1 MAEANSV
8 EGPAERPDAHPAA
21 GTAPDAHPAA
31 GTAPGTH
38 PAAGTAPGLF
48 DLTGRLAVVTGARR
62 GIGLA
67 MATALAAAGADII
80 GVSAHLEPEG
90 SDVQRAVTAAGRS
103 FTAHRVDFGD
113 RRAVGALAEQLGGLA
128 RPVDI
133 LVNNAGT
140 IARSPAV
147 EYPDDAWD
155 RVLEV
160 DLSSQFVL
168 TRGVGRDMV
177 RRGRGKVIFTASLLS
192 FQGGINVA
200 AYTAAKSAVAGL
212 TKALANEWAPFGVN
226 VNAIAPGYIATD
238 NTQALRDDPARARAI
253 LDRIPAGRWGRP
265 DDLAGATVFLAA
277 AASDYVNGIVLP
289 VDGGWLGR

>member
-1 MAEANSV
+1 MTDQGV
-8 EGPAERPDAHPAA
+8 DQR
-21 GTAPDAHPAA
+21 
-31 GTAPGTH
+31 
-38 PAAGTAPGLF
+38 GLF

-67 MATALAAAGADII
+67 MATALAQAGADVVA
-80 GVSAHLEPEG
+80 VSAQLEAEG
-90 SDVQRAVTAAGRS
+90 SAVQQAVEGAGRS
-103 FTAHRVDFGD
+103 FTGHRADFAD
-113 RRAVGALAEQLGGLA
+113 RGAVEALAEELGGA
-128 RPVDI
+128 GRPVDI

-147 EYPDDAWD
+147 DYPDEWWD

-160 DLSSQFVL
+160 DLTSQFVL
-168 TRGVGRDMV
+168 TRRIGQGMV
-177 RRGRGKVIFTASLLS
+177 RRGSGKVIFTASLLS

-212 TKALANEWAPFGVN
+212 TKALANEWAPAGVN

-238 NTQALRDDPARARAI
+238 NTQALQDDAARSRSI

-265 DDLAGATVFLAA
+265 ADLAGATVFLASP
-277 AASDYVNGIVLP
+277 ASDYVNGITLP